1 MVEQVT
7 LLISHKGVDLHAATA
22 RRVLRDLPGGG
33 ERLLALARA
42 EFHTFWPGTEV
53 ADDVTGPGAERLTV
67 DRLLGTGRYFNPNKH
82 HYAHFRL
89 AGSGGPWA
97 GRGEGCRGAALPDGW
112 PGTPVASDCGVA
124 DPGLLERLLGARS
137 PPAGAGCVDVCAFP
151 LDAPGPLLSGVLWRL
166 MIGSGAADVL
176 AVAEALAVTRGA
188 RHGLLVNPHLEGWL
202 IGTLAAIGRGG
213 RN

>member
-7 LLISHKGVDLHAATA
+7 LLTSHKGVDLHAATA
-22 RRVLRDLPGGG
+22 RRVLCDLPGGG

-42 EFHTFWPGTEV
+42 EFHTFWPETEGV
-53 ADDVTGPGAERLTV
+53 AGPGAEQLTV
-67 DRLLGTGRYFNPNKH
+67 DRLLATGRYFNPNKH

-97 GRGEGCRGAALPDGW
+97 GRGDGCRGAALPDGW

-124 DPGLLERLLGARS
+124 DPGLLERLLDAGP
-137 PPAGAGCVDVCAFP
+137 PPAGAVCVDVCAFP

-166 MIGSGAADVL
+166 MIGPGAADML
-176 AVAEALAVTRGA
+176 AVAEALAVTRRA
-188 RHGLLVNPHLEGWL
+188 RHGLLVNPHMEGWL
-202 IGTLAAIGRGG
+202 IAARGAIGPGD

>member
-1 MVEQVT
+1 MAEQVT
-7 LLISHKGVDLHAATA
+7 LLTSHKGVDLHAATA
-22 RRVLRDLPGGG
+22 GRVLRDLPGGG

-42 EFHTFWPGTEV
+42 EFHTFWPETEV
-53 ADDVTGPGAERLTV
+53 LAGPGAERLTV
-67 DRLLGTGRYFNPNKH
+67 DRLLATGRYFNPNKH
-82 HYAHFRL
+82 HYAHFRR

-112 PGTPVASDCGVA
+112 PGTLVASDCGVA
-124 DPGLLERLLGARS
+124 DPGSLERLLGAGP

-166 MIGSGAADVL
+166 VIGPGAADVL
-176 AVAEALAVTRGA
+176 EVAEALAVTGGA
-188 RHGLLVNPHLEGWL
+188 RHGLLVNPHMDGWL
-202 IGTLAAIGRGG
+202 IGARGAIGPGG

>member
-1 MVEQVT
+1 MAEQVT
-7 LLISHKGVDLHAATA
+7 LLTSHKGVDLHAATA

-42 EFHTFWPGTEV
+42 EFHTFWPETEV
-53 ADDVTGPGAERLTV
+53 LAGPGVERLTV
-67 DRLLGTGRYFNPNKH
+67 DRLLATGRYYNPNKH

-97 GRGEGCRGAALPDGW
+97 GRSGGGCGAALPDGW
-112 PGTPVASDCGVA
+112 PGTPVASDCGVV
-124 DPGLLERLLGARS
+124 DPGLLDRLLGAG
-137 PPAGAGCVDVCAFP
+137 PPPEGGGSVDVCAFP

-166 MIGSGAADVL
+166 VIGPGATDVL
-176 AVAEALAVTRGA
+176 AVAVALAVTRGA
-188 RHGLLVNPHLEGWL
+188 RHGLLVNPHMEGWL
-202 IGTLAAIGRGG
+202 IGARDAIGRGV

>member
-1 MVEQVT
+1 MAEQVT
-7 LLISHKGVDLHAATA
+7 LLTSHKGVDLHAATA

-42 EFHTFWPGTEV
+42 EFHTFWPETEV
-53 ADDVTGPGAERLTV
+53 LAGLGVERLTV
-67 DRLLGTGRYFNPNKH
+67 DRLLATGRYFNPNKH

-97 GRGEGCRGAALPDGW
+97 GRVEGCRGAALSDGW
-112 PGTPVASDCGVA
+112 PGTSVASDCGAA
-124 DPGLLERLLGARS
+124 DPGLLERLLGAGPS
-137 PPAGAGCVDVCAFP
+137 PADGGSVDVCAFP

-166 MIGSGAADVL
+166 VIGPGTADVL
-176 AVAEALAVTRGA
+176 AVAAALAVTRGA
-188 RHGLLVNPHLEGWL
+188 RHGLLVNPHMEGWL
-202 IGTLAAIGRGG
+202 IGARGAIGPGS